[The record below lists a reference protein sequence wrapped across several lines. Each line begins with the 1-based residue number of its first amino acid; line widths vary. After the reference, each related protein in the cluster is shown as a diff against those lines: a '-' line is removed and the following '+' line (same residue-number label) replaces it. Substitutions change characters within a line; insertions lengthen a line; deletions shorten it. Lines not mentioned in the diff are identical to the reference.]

1 MNICLFSIVTYWH
14 GVKGGMEIHG
24 KVLCEGLVKRGHEV
38 TVISTRN
45 PDGKEYEEVNGIKIY
60 YLTGTHFSTYWKKWG
75 KESLRKF
82 EILNEINPFDVILS
96 QSFSGYYFAK
106 NKKKYRT
113 PLVAL
118 LQGAGPYI
126 TIAKIKVSFKHQ
138 NISIAEVFRVSLSYI
153 VHYFILQLPT
163 VLGSDLIICASDHV
177 NESVRKWFPVREKA
191 IYTIMNGIDTIE
203 FSPNGQE
210 RNRLRN
216 HLGVKEGELLLMTSG
231 TISKEK
237 GHHLAV
243 EALNILLKKNVKLK
257 LMIVGNGEYL
267 ISISSLI
274 DQYGLKDNTIITG
287 FVPNELISNYY
298 NAADIYLIPT
308 FRAEGLPFALIE
320 AMSVSLPII
329 ASKAGGIPN
338 VLENDKEGLLIG
350 PGDTDGIVSKVLI
363 LLRNKDLRKSLGASA
378 RNKVLNE
385 LNAEN
390 MVDRTLKVIESNI
403 SPDMSDTS
411 IISVNNIK
419 DYIEK

>member
-24 KVLCEGLVKRGHEV
+24 KILCEGLVKRGHEV
-38 TVISTRN
+38 TVISTRHPN
-45 PDGKEYEEVNGIKIY
+45 GKEYEEVNGIKIY
-60 YLTGTHFSTYWKKWG
+60 YLVETDFSTYWKKWG
-75 KESLRKF
+75 KESLKKF
-82 EILNEINPFDVILS
+82 EKLNETNSFDVILS

-106 NKKKYRT
+106 NKKKYRIL
-113 PLVAL
+113 LVSL

-126 TIAKIKVSFKHQ
+126 TIAKIKVSFKRQ
-138 NISIAEVFRVSLSYI
+138 SISIVEVFRVSLSYI

-177 NESVRKWFPVREKA
+177 NESVRKWFPVRKKT

-203 FSPNGQE
+203 FSPNEQE
-210 RNRLRN
+210 RNRLRKR
-216 HLGVKEGELLLMTSG
+216 LGVREGELLLMTSG

-243 EALNILLKKNVKLK
+243 EALNILLKKNIKLK

-267 ISISSLI
+267 TSISSLI
-274 DQYGLKDNTIITG
+274 DKYGLKGNTILTG

-338 VLENDKEGLLIG
+338 VLQNDKEGLLIN
-350 PGDTDGIVSKVLI
+350 PGDTDGIVSKILT

-390 MVDRTLKVIESNI
+390 MVDRTLKVIES
-403 SPDMSDTS
+403 S
-411 IISVNNIK
+411 ILPGHV
-419 DYIEK
+419 